1 MAITSRS
8 LTFTATG
15 GKFKLQDFRD
25 LVEET
30 KNLKGSV
37 SVGVTVSRWTPD
49 SDGTAYAVVTWK
61 DSDVETEFS

>member
-1 MAITSRS
+1 M
-8 LTFTATG
+8 
-15 GKFKLQDFRD
+15 QDFRD